1 MSSTWRQRLVNLC
14 ELEVS
19 MTYMVNLSPDELL
32 VKTSHTHKKRK
43 QTNDIKTITTKQ
55 SNENHGLGT

>member
-1 MSSTWRQRLVNLC
+1 MVNLC

-32 VKTSHTHKKRK
+32 AKTHTQQKKTNKPYQNNNNKAK
-43 QTNDIKTITTKQ
+43 Q
-55 SNENHGLGT
+55 